1 VIQSKPNSYL
11 LTVAD
16 SPSQQH
22 QVASALG
29 TNMIAKNQR
38 LSDQQATIYAV
49 SAYSVRRAKDRIKE
63 DFWKLKYTSRGITS
77 SWSAFN
83 QYQKKISD
91 EFRKSKFR
99 STTKVDVTVKLNFDD
114 GDIDF
119 SMELDPKLKIQLMHS
134 KKSSISISYEAEEK
148 RKYDLDRTKDKGK
161 GKTSLCY

>member
-1 VIQSKPNSYL
+1 LIQSKPNSNL
-11 LTVAD
+11 LTVAG
-16 SPSQQH
+16 SPFQQY

-83 QYQKKISD
+83 QYQKKIRD

-99 STTKVDVTVKLNFDD
+99 STTEVDVTVKLNFEN
-114 GDIDF
+114 GDIDY
-119 SMELDPKLKIQLMHS
+119 SMELDPKLKIQLTHR
-134 KKSSISISYEAEEK
+134 KKALICIPYDVEGEK
-148 RKYDLDRTKDKGK
+148 EYDSVVTKDQGK
-161 GKTSLCY
+161 GKASLCY

>member
-1 VIQSKPNSYL
+1 MQSKPNSNL
-11 LTVAD
+11 FSVAD
-16 SPSQQH
+16 SPFQH
-22 QVASALG
+22 YLVAFALG

-83 QYQKKISD
+83 QYQKEIRD

-99 STTKVDVTVKLNFDD
+99 STTEVDVTVKLNFDD
-114 GDIDF
+114 GDIDY

-134 KKSSISISYEAEEK
+134 KKSSICISYEAEEK
-148 RKYDLDRTKDKGK
+148 RKYDPDRTKDKGK
-161 GKTSLCY
+161 GKTSLCF